1 MSEDITRYVEAAAQ
15 GDIEAIGKLYAKTL
29 KSSYYLALRLS
40 NDADEAAEIT
50 KNAYARVFCTVAR
63 LKKPEAFEI
72 YMRQNIAAVYKE
84 TQKFTFTDAVSDVPE
99 SALEFLSEDVYEDEA
114 KAAAA
119 VNSVASLSP
128 EMRSAVVLHYFS
140 GMPVGPISRY
150 LNVSES
156 TANSVLS
163 RAKEII
169 FRDSGSQTPLTVS
182 SAQYPVLNRVFKRDA
197 EDVYIDGVTVR
208 DMFAYVVEKY
218 NIYKQAEI
226 KKNPSFGQ
234 GLKKTDE
241 TGVNIPAKSSD
252 NELGAYNFKKIND
265 NDMEVTDVPSMV
277 RPKSGFEKFVDN
289 AKSFISDIPS
299 KLKKYNPKFLA
310 VCGAGALALLIL
322 IIVLCAVLGGRQKKA
337 DVEVKWQA
345 GGFEDCAEI
354 KYINE
359 YFCSFKATNN
369 KYGLMDYEGNVL
381 VQPAYDS
388 QFVNCSLGKDYS
400 EANGGSGMYHV
411 YVNVNGTKT
420 YAKYSN
426 GTVEI
431 SEQHPDHPTEHSELD
446 KDFKYEERDRFFEG
460 LAAAQNKKGKWGYI
474 DDTGKE
480 VIPFDYDAV
489 NTTDKSNIA
498 AMDVCRPFTDGYV
511 AVMKDGKMAIIN
523 KDNEL
528 VTDFEYSEILAGKN
542 GVFIAKKDGKW
553 GFILVGDA
561 VKNFKS
567 SGPEI
572 VTTTAPQTDENGE
585 IINTD
590 AIGKH
595 YKVVGDGANVR
606 RTPGSKGEWIGSR
619 TPGSIVEGIA
629 VEKDSR
635 GREWLKI
642 EVNGGGFGYI
652 SMGLL
657 EEVK

>member
-1 MSEDITRYVEAAAQ
+1 MSEDITRYVAAAAQ

-72 YMRQNIAAVYKE
+72 YMRQNVAAVYKE
-84 TQKFTFTDAVSDVPE
+84 TQKFVFTDAVSDVPE
-99 SALEFLSEDVYEDEA
+99 SALEFLSEDVYEDES

-128 EMRSAVVLHYFS
+128 EMRSAVVLHYYS

-169 FRDSGSQTPLTVS
+169 FKDSGSQIPVTVS
-182 SAQYPVLNRVFKRDA
+182 SGTYPVLNRIFKRDA
-197 EDVYIDGVTVR
+197 DDIIIDGATVR
-208 DMFAYVVEKY
+208 DMFAYIVEKY

-226 KKNPSFGQ
+226 KRNPSFGS
-234 GLKKTDE
+234 GLNKSVDE
-241 TGVNIPAKSSD
+241 GVNIPVKDSAEGD
-252 NELGAYNFKKIND
+252 GVYNFKKFNGT
-265 NDMEVTDVPSMV
+265 MPEKTAAPA
-277 RPKSGFEKFVDN
+277 PAEKKSGFAGFLDSV
-289 AKSFISDIPS
+289 KSFDFKKIPE

-310 VCGAGALALLIL
+310 VCGGGALALLIL
-322 IIVLCAVLGGRQKKA
+322 IIILGAVFGGRQKKA

-381 VQPAYDS
+381 VQPAYDN

-411 YVNVNGTKT
+411 YVNVNGTNM

-431 SEQHPDHPTEHSELD
+431 SEQHPDHPTELSELD

-460 LAAAQNKKGKWGYI
+460 LAAAKDKKGNWGYV
-474 DDTGKE
+474 DDSGKE
-480 VIPFDYDAV
+480 VIPFDYEAV
-489 NTTDKSNIA
+489 NTTDKSNIS

-511 AVMKDGKMAIIN
+511 AVMKDGKMGIIN

-528 VTDFEYSEILAGKN
+528 VTDYEYSEILAGKN

-567 SGPEI
+567 TGPEI

-585 IINTD
+585 VINTD

-619 TPGSIVEGIA
+619 TPGSIVEGVAI
-629 VEKDSR
+629 EKDSR
-635 GREWLKI
+635 GKEWLKI
-642 EVNGGGFGYI
+642 EVSGGFGYI